1 MLHHTSCHSLYHI
14 STIWYHNIN
23 HIIKS
28 YIISNAVFASISSIH
43 MLLTT
48 IHHYQSN
55 LIIISFDW
63 ETINDQ
69 IFAFI
74 CWDDESIFIASIVCS
89 CITFYLY
96 QIHQSRYNQFLSS
109 FFRFFCNVRTVIL
122 PRTNVRKKQLYFVSG
137 FNYNFRFFWFNS
149 PEWFAG
155 GKSYVS
161 LHAINLEL
169 MKIIQAINSEF
180 IACMIK
186 FIACMI

>member
-1 MLHHTSCHSLYHI
+1 MYERLKEWLSTSHHITYNTFHGIMLHHTSCHSLYHI
-14 STIWYHNIN
+14 STRIWYHNIN

-28 YIISNAVFASISSIH
+28 FIISNAVFASISSIH

-96 QIHQSRYNQFLSS
+96 QILQSRYNQFFSS
-109 FFRFFCNVRTVIL
+109 FLRFFSFLYVRNNERTVKSSYIL
-122 PRTNVRKKQLYFVSG
+122 FPG
-137 FNYNFRFFWFNS
+137 
-149 PEWFAG
+149 
-155 GKSYVS
+155 
-161 LHAINLEL
+161 
-169 MKIIQAINSEF
+169 
-180 IACMIK
+180 
-186 FIACMI
+186 

>member
-14 STIWYHNIN
+14 STTIWYHNIN

-28 YIISNAVFASISSIH
+28 SIISNAVFASVSSIH
-43 MLLTT
+43 MVLTT
-48 IHHYQSN
+48 IHLYQSN

-96 QIHQSRYNQFLSS
+96 QILQSRYNQFFSS
-109 FFRFFCNVRTVIL
+109 FLRFFLHSVAYSKLRNIAAYERTY
-122 PRTNVRKKQLYFVSG
+122 VRKKQSYFVSDVLK
-137 FNYNFRFFWFNS
+137 RLALKLW
-149 PEWFAG
+149 
-155 GKSYVS
+155 
-161 LHAINLEL
+161 
-169 MKIIQAINSEF
+169 
-180 IACMIK
+180 
-186 FIACMI
+186 